1 MAQRLS
7 IQLVFE
13 QVKSNADSEGVFE
26 VHFQK
31 HWPRIYGVLFRMVG
45 DAAEAED
52 LALEVFWQLY
62 QKSAAKRGMEIENLA
77 GWLYRVAVNMGY
89 NALRSR
95 KRRHRYELEAGYLS
109 QAQTSWA
116 DPPAVMEQSQQR
128 EAVRYVL
135 AQMKPRAAQVLVLRH
150 SGMSYSEIAEALQ
163 LSPGSIGTI
172 LARAEEEFERV
183 FKREVNYG

>member
-62 QKSAAKRGMEIENLA
+62 QK
-77 GWLYRVAVNMGY
+77 
-89 NALRSR
+89 
-95 KRRHRYELEAGYLS
+95 
-109 QAQTSWA
+109 
-116 DPPAVMEQSQQR
+116 
-128 EAVRYVL
+128 
-135 AQMKPRAAQVLVLRH
+135 
-150 SGMSYSEIAEALQ
+150 
-163 LSPGSIGTI
+163 
-172 LARAEEEFERV
+172 
-183 FKREVNYG
+183 

>member
-1 MAQRLS
+1 
-7 IQLVFE
+7 
-13 QVKSNADSEGVFE
+13 
-26 VHFQK
+26 
-31 HWPRIYGVLFRMVG
+31 
-45 DAAEAED
+45 
-52 LALEVFWQLY
+52 
-62 QKSAAKRGMEIENLA
+62 MEIENLA

-116 DPPAVMEQSQQR
+116 DPAAVMEQSQQR